1 MSDKLPLWYTI
12 QSIIGT
18 VLDELALLA
27 IVLWI
32 LPYFDVHLPLWV
44 LVVLVVSLA
53 VIDYFRYRLGRMTF
67 FLPLRGHVE
76 AMIGCEG
83 VVTKSLDPAGYVK
96 VQGVLWKALCDKGS
110 LEKGTRIV
118 VLEVNGLRL
127 RVSPKNRVR

>member
-1 MSDKLPLWYTI
+1 MNDRPPLWYTI

-18 VLDELALLA
+18 MLDELVLVA

-44 LVVLVVSLA
+44 LIILVVSLA
-53 VIDYFRYRLGRMTF
+53 VIDYVRYRLGRMTF

-83 VVTKSLDPAGYVK
+83 VVTKSLDPVGYVK
-96 VQGVLWKALCDKGS
+96 VQGILWKATYNQGT
-110 LEKGTRIV
+110 LEKGTPIV
-118 VLEVNGLRL
+118 VLEVDGLKL
-127 RVSPKNRVR
+127 RVTPKNQVQ